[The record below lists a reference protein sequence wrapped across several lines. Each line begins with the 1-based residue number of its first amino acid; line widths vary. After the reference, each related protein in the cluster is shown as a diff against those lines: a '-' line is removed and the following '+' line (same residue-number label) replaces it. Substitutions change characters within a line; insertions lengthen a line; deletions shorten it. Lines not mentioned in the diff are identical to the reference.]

1 MKKKYGNIYLV
12 DSDVVFEGWTL
23 AKVLFLGLGGGF
35 IAGALGLGGG
45 VLFNPLLLTMGVPP
59 MVSKATSL
67 YLITFSKVIT
77 CIVYFIYGQ
86 LIIDYSAWVAF
97 VSVIGGLS
105 GVAFA
110 IWYINRF
117 KK

>member
-45 VLFNPLLLTMGVPP
+45 VLFNPLLLTM
-59 MVSKATSL
+59 
-67 YLITFSKVIT
+67 
-77 CIVYFIYGQ
+77 
-86 LIIDYSAWVAF
+86 
-97 VSVIGGLS
+97 
-105 GVAFA
+105 
-110 IWYINRF
+110 
-117 KK
+117 

>member
-1 MKKKYGNIYLV
+1 MKKKYGNINIV

-23 AKVLFLGLGGGF
+23 VKVLFLGFGGGF
-35 IAGALGLGGG
+35 VAGALGLGGG
-45 VLFNPLLLTMGVPP
+45 VLFNPLLLSMGVPP
-59 MVSKATSL
+59 RVSTATGL

-86 LIIDYSAWVAF
+86 LVIDYSGWIAF

-105 GVAFA
+105 GVAGA
-110 IWYINRF
+110 NWYINRF
-117 KK
+117 NK

>member
-1 MKKKYGNIYLV
+1 LKKKYGSINLV
-12 DSDVVFEGWTL
+12 ESDIVFEGLTL
-23 AKVLFLGLGGGF
+23 VKVLFLALGGGF

-45 VLFNPLLLTMGVPP
+45 VIFNPMLLSMGVPP

-86 LIIDYSAWVAF
+86 LVLDYSAWIAF
-97 VSVIGGLS
+97 VSVIGGLA

-110 IWYINRF
+110 IWYIKRF
-117 KK
+117 KR

>member
-35 IAGALGLGGG
+35 VAGALGLGGG

-77 CIVYFIYGQ
+77 CIVYFIYGH